1 MDIALIIAG
10 AGTAMLVIARL
21 LGRGIDPI
29 GRHAYNRTYS
39 DSPGAHTDR

>member
-21 LGRGIDPI
+21 LGRGADPI
-29 GRHAYNRTYS
+29 GHRAYNKLYS
-39 DSPGAHTDR
+39 GAPGARTDR